1 MKIAHY
7 EQMMDYLTGP
17 RESFRKG
24 GSVTTPKRGLVD
36 EPGSYSGKK
45 TLDIKKYKELEK
57 QKLSRRVIAE
67 KLGMSLSTLEKKIK
81 ELDAP
86 LDYKGKD
93 ILKDPDLP
101 FLMKDPELVAKM
113 KETKRTKFRATPL
126 GERLQ
131 WIADNGKNYETPKKF
146 REAYEKHFK
155 HKLGSEED
163 ALFHFS
169 PKDKATTRYKKSKV
183 KMVALGSIDGLQN
196 TGKTGAQGGDV
207 FSFKKGFSED
217 EIFKASIIQNNP
229 KVQKQFKNL
238 FKNIADNVSE
248 YQETGPEGIVKRLE
262 KDGGNLLNDFDF
274 LENYDPEPGAKRT
287 IGGVHTG
294 VTRRSLINVGI
305 PDKQI
310 IAFQSVRQP
319 VLSLKNILTN
329 LKNYPESFGKGFGI
343 SATTAKKL
351 TSQLDNFMKGYGE
364 VSNIVKQI
372 DADLGDKSFNK
383 IFGGINF
390 EHTLA
395 KQFGKDYK
403 YLPRNYL
410 LKGQFTTQKFNL
422 FKREVFDLPLIRL
435 MKQYEAGKISGD
447 KVQSF
452 IDDFNTKTN
461 NYADFSFD
469 TEKGKLA
476 YTDNKVK
483 YDLSR
488 YNNPDVAKKEL
499 ADNIKLTM
507 SDEFQKGFKGTVGA
521 EKQLKLFKSKEA
533 KDIAERLAILGCGN
547 LKADGGRIGF
557 QTGATPTRQ
566 CILAGAN
573 KINNPSLIKTG
584 AEARNAAQFLNRAYK
599 VGRGILKFG
608 VIPEAIFV
616 AGESLIRMG
625 MGDTLSESV
634 LRATD
639 YLLPGNQ
646 TKLAD
651 RSKLERTVGPENAA
665 TIMQANEY
673 KQAQKNLTDMIAQ
686 RDQNQMVLD
695 DSEFGYTST
704 INSRDQLALDNERI
718 KKAQADLKAK
728 FQPEAV
734 MDFATMKEAE
744 SADIA
749 KSRSFFPKFVQDAR
763 KIKTDDIE
771 TLAAPEKEQAG
782 IAPPMFTM
790 DDLAGVVIDD
800 QMLQAEKD
808 RLGGAPEFTK
818 RNQFDFLRQTDEDYN
833 NLVLDLVFNEGRKNL
848 ANRERLFGASGTF
861 GGQPIK
867 QKLMYDFAGGGIAKL
882 AGKSSGPPPESGPLP
897 QGLDFLI
904 KRGRQS

>member
-17 RESFRKG
+17 RERFSNG
-24 GSVTTPKRGLVD
+24 GKPGDLVTIGNKKYTKERLEELNKAAKKRGYTDFQSVPVGKERD
-36 EPGSYSGKK
+36 NVARDATRRQQNKPIGKGSPGQPKTYQVKTGPKDLASEAYLQRDLKRTKNQSNILKAVQSGKYK
-45 TLDIKKYKELEK
+45 TAGEIMKAVKLEK
-57 QKLSRRVIAE
+57 NVFNKEVNNLFKNVYSQIGDLNKPKKSQARFGVRFLPKNLNKMYKIRNELGQISGFESIEQRNIYAQIADAYGQKGEMPNRKAFEIAT
-67 KLGMSLSTLEKKIK
+67 KKASDFSKIK
-81 ELDAP
+81 NEIKRKYPNINLELDHP
-86 LDYKGKD
+86 LDYKTIEGLGKKGEKFLHVTPID
-93 ILKDPDLP
+93 KSINRGFKETLGKAYATAVKNKDRSRILKIENLANDIGVTVGKVRGSKVMDYGTTTLRESDLG
-101 FLMKDPELVAKM
+101 
-113 KETKRTKFRATPL
+113 KEIITNLK
-126 GERLQ
+126 Q
-131 WIADNGKNYETPKKF
+131 QNVIADNIKKL
-146 REAYEKHFK
+146 EASGELKTRLKDIGLPRAGEKPFK
-155 HKLGSEED
+155 I
-163 ALFHFS
+163 
-169 PKDKATTRYKKSKV
+169 SKV
-183 KMVALGSIDGLQN
+183 
-196 TGKTGAQGGDV
+196 
-207 FSFKKGFSED
+207 SED
-217 EIFKASIIQNNP
+217 E
-229 KVQKQFKNL
+229 
-238 FKNIADNVSE
+238 
-248 YQETGPEGIVKRLE
+248 
-262 KDGGNLLNDFDF
+262 
-274 LENYDPEPGAKRT
+274 
-287 IGGVHTG
+287 
-294 VTRRSLINVGI
+294 
-305 PDKQI
+305 
-310 IAFQSVRQP
+310 
-319 VLSLKNILTN
+319 LKNIL
-329 LKNYPESFGKGFGI
+329 
-343 SATTAKKL
+343 A
-351 TSQLDNFMKGYGE
+351 
-364 VSNIVKQI
+364 IV
-372 DADLGDKSFNK
+372 
-383 IFGGINF
+383 
-390 EHTLA
+390 
-395 KQFGKDYK
+395 
-403 YLPRNYL
+403 
-410 LKGQFTTQKFNL
+410 
-422 FKREVFDLPLIRL
+422 
-435 MKQYEAGKISGD
+435 
-447 KVQSF
+447 
-452 IDDFNTKTN
+452 
-461 NYADFSFD
+461 
-469 TEKGKLA
+469 
-476 YTDNKVK
+476 
-483 YDLSR
+483 
-488 YNNPDVAKKEL
+488 
-499 ADNIKLTM
+499 
-507 SDEFQKGFKGTVGA
+507 
-521 EKQLKLFKSKEA
+521 
-533 KDIAERLAILGCGN
+533 GCG
-547 LKADGGRIGF
+547 KADGGRIGF

-616 AGESLIRMG
+616 AGESLVRMG
-625 MGDTLSESV
+625 MGDTLNESL

-646 TKLAD
+646 KKLAD
-651 RSKLERTVGPENAA
+651 KSKLERTVGPENAA

-695 DSEFGYTST
+695 NSEFGYTST